1 MLSQMHKN
9 TLIEQNY
16 HMIVVFIRVLI
27 IYITVLVFLRLMG
40 KRQIGEMQPY
50 EVVITLIIAD
60 LATLPMSDS
69 NIPLLH
75 GILPLAILVLI
86 HFSITFLTRKNIKIR
101 RIMSG
106 RPIVVISPKGLEYQA
121 FKDLNINI
129 DDLME
134 MLRQNG
140 YYSFDQ
146 VLYAI
151 IETNGKI
158 SVIPKSENAP
168 ATAQD
173 VGVKNPPAKLPSIVV
188 SDGKMMKTQMKEVN
202 IDDKK
207 LSKILEH
214 LNIKSINDL
223 IILSIDDDG
232 KIFYQTKTDS
242 CKTIQNIYKEIS
254 L

>member
-1 MLSQMHKN
+1 ML
-9 TLIEQNY
+9 
-16 HMIVVFIRVLI
+16 VVFIRVLI

-75 GILPLAILVLI
+75 GILPLAILVLL
-86 HFSITFLTRKNIKIR
+86 HYFITLLTRKNAKIR
-101 RIMSG
+101 RIVSG
-106 RPIVVISPKGLEYQA
+106 QPIVVISPKGLEYQA
-121 FKDLNINI
+121 FKSLNITI
-129 DDLME
+129 DDITE

-146 VLYAI
+146 ILYAI

-158 SVIPKSENAP
+158 SVIPRSANAP

-173 VGVKNPPAKLPSIVV
+173 VGVNNPEAKIPSIVV
-188 SDGKMMKTQMKEVN
+188 SDGKMMKSQMKELK
-202 IDDKK
+202 IDAKK
-207 LSKILEH
+207 LSKILNH
-214 LNIKSINDL
+214 LQVENIKDL
-223 IILSIDDDG
+223 IILSIDEEG
-232 KIFYQTKTDS
+232 KLFFQTKTNS
-242 CKTIQNIYKEIS
+242 AQTIENIFKEID
-254 L
+254 

>member
-1 MLSQMHKN
+1 
-9 TLIEQNY
+9 
-16 HMIVVFIRVLI
+16 MIIVFIRVLI

-60 LATLPMSDS
+60 LATLPMSDT

-86 HFSITFLTRKNIKIR
+86 HYCITVLSRKCIKVR
-101 RIMSG
+101 RLMSG
-106 RPIVVISPKGLEYQA
+106 RPIVVISPNGLEYQA
-121 FKDLNINI
+121 FKDLNLNI
-129 DDLME
+129 DDITE

-146 VLYAI
+146 ILYAI

-158 SVIPKSENAP
+158 SIIPKSANAP

-173 VGVKNPPAKLPSIVV
+173 VGVNNPPAKIPSIII
-188 SDGKMMKTQMKEVN
+188 SDGKMMLTQMKEVQIN
-202 IDDKK
+202 KDK
-207 LSKILEH
+207 LEKILNH
-214 LNIKSINDL
+214 LNIKTIKDV
-223 IILSIDDDG
+223 IILSLDTDG
-232 KIFYQTKTDS
+232 KLFYQTKNNS
-242 CKTIQNIYKEIS
+242 CKTIDNINKEIS

>member
-1 MLSQMHKN
+1 
-9 TLIEQNY
+9 
-16 HMIVVFIRVLI
+16 MIIVFIRVLI

-60 LATLPMSDS
+60 LATLPMSDT

-86 HFSITFLTRKNIKIR
+86 HYCITVLSRKCIKIR
-101 RIMSG
+101 RLMSG
-106 RPIVVISPKGLEYQA
+106 RPIVVISPNGLEYQA
-121 FKDLNINI
+121 FKDLNLNI
-129 DDLME
+129 DDITE

-146 VLYAI
+146 ILYAI

-158 SVIPKSENAP
+158 SIIPKSENAP

-173 VGVKNPPAKLPSIVV
+173 VGANNPPAKIPSIII
-188 SDGKMMKTQMKEVN
+188 SDGKMMLTQMQELQ
-202 IDDKK
+202 IDKQK
-207 LSKILEH
+207 IEKILDH
-214 LNIKSINDL
+214 LKIKSVKDL
-223 IILSIDDDG
+223 IILSIDADG
-232 KIFYQTKTDS
+232 KLFYQAKNSS
-242 CKTIQNIYKEIS
+242 CQTIENIFKEIS